1 MAQNNPAFLRQC
13 QRQGG
18 LLKRNLERLGYR
30 AGRTAEK
37 KLKIVRLLCSP
48 LSFHGVKRARCGRA
62 SSPVLRMSFWSIWL
76 MSKPRGEWGGLLKRI
91 LKLFRLSCNPLSFHG
106 EKRARGGRTTEKKL
120 KTVRLSRSP
129 LSFHGGE
136 TSKGRAGKLIC
147 PVNVLLVNLANDELE
162 MGGVDC

>member
-1 MAQNNPAFLRQC
+1 MRQC

-18 LLKRNLERLGYR
+18 LLKRILERLGY
-30 AGRTAEK
+30 
-37 KLKIVRLLCSP
+37 LCSP
-48 LSFHGVKRARCGRA
+48 LSFHGV
-62 SSPVLRMSFWSIWL
+62 
-76 MSKPRGEWGGLLKRI
+76 
-91 LKLFRLSCNPLSFHG
+91 
-106 EKRARGGRTTEKKL
+106 KRARGGRTTEKKL